1 MKRSRLSIISLL
13 LAWFVALH
21 PAVADDARPPSPEL
35 RKVFL
40 SAVELFGK
48 LAKQRAN
55 TGLPM
60 RVITAKELPEVQ
72 QRCDAILA
80 AAGNRE
86 DIIKA
91 ARFTVTA
98 ASYAAR
104 HPFAAGG
111 PLEIPDDK
119 AGIKNIS
126 FQAADLKP

>member
-1 MKRSRLSIISLL
+1 MKRPLFSIVSLL
-13 LAWFVALH
+13 LAWFIALH
-21 PAVADDARPPSPEL
+21 PSVADDVRPPSPEL
-35 RKVFL
+35 HKAFM

-60 RVITAKELPEVQ
+60 RVFTDQELPEVQ
-72 QRCDAILA
+72 QRCDAIIA
-80 AAGNRE
+80 AAGTRE

-119 AGIKNIS
+119 AGIKAVS
-126 FQAADLKP
+126 FQASDPSP

>member
-1 MKRSRLSIISLL
+1 MKRPLFSIIFL
-13 LAWFVALH
+13 LAAWFISLH
-21 PAVADDARPPSPEL
+21 PAGADDARSPSPEL
-35 RKVFL
+35 RKAFL

-60 RVITAKELPEVQ
+60 RVITDQELPEVQ
-72 QRCDAILA
+72 QRCDAIIA
-80 AAGNRE
+80 AAATRE

-91 ARFTVTA
+91 AHFTVTA

-111 PLEIPDDK
+111 PLEIPDDQ

-126 FQAADLKP
+126 FQASDPPK